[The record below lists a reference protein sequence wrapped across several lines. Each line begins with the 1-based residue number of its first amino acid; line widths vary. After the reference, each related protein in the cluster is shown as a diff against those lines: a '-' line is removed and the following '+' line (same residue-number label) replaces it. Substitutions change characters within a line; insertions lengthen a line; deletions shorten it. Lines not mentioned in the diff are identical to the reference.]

1 MKKQEIE
8 KPSEEF
14 IPYEKARIEK
24 EPDQSEIVTDNEVES
39 VNELL
44 SPDENSFDSRG

>member
-8 KPSEEF
+8 KSSEEF
-14 IPYEKARIEK
+14 IPYEEARIKK
-24 EPDQSEIVTDNEVES
+24 ESDQSEIITDNEVES
-39 VNELL
+39 VNKLL